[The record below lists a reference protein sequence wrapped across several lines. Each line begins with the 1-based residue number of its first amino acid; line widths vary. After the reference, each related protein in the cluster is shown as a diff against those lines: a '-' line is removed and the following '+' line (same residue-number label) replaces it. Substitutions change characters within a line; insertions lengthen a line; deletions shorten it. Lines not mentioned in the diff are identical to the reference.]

1 MAPGRPRRVQVA
13 QPQSQSTQNEQ
24 QEQQEY
30 PALFIDPM
38 MGTPLPIYVDKDVED
53 RDNIVR
59 LITSHGG
66 TVSPN
71 YSGVPYILVDP
82 HKQSGQNLYRHYLGK
97 KGKIVLASQWV
108 YECIRLNQLQTFHS
122 NYAECKVTG
131 KEQIHINPPEPSN
144 QQPQAVQSVPPP
156 QQTSSSTP
164 LRNRPPTPEPSAAR
178 SARNDVQPVARQNGV
193 ATQHTA
199 MAPMQG
205 HRPGMQAMAPGMI
218 PPGVSVDGLTFT
230 SYALF
235 GQDMSASGGAA
246 PPPPPPPQPQPQPQ
260 PNGTAVGPTPAPR
273 VQPEGAPPPPWQG
286 TTGIAPSQTHLNPP
300 PPPPPPPGQE
310 QIIHRPQTH
319 WDGYSHNGHP
329 AEAIPGPST
338 GETYEYRYRDDGNGN
353 GQWVQAQ
360 YYDPGYEQA
369 YQPAYPEVPNNG
381 VAGPL
386 PVPPAPDGNAQAGPS
401 TQPEADEDRPRG
413 RKRTRTQPP
422 PAAPASSLVVNKN
435 TAARSPTPPSRI
447 IKSTYGGNLFTA
459 DDVYYLKKYID
470 YCRDQGLVL
479 SLREICERIAIR
491 APHHTFYSWR
501 RYCNKHQ
508 IRLGGYVMSN
518 NANTTSDNV
527 RGESAEGDWEMDVSD
542 SEPAIQVGPPTDYSN
557 EQIAQQSKQKGPR
570 NRSPTPPRALFRST
584 TGKGVAFTTQ
594 DRDFLISFM
603 EYRKAQGRLDMVQF
617 WKDVATKAPHH
628 SRASWMKYWRRHKH
642 EFNRTEADAPLPPAP
657 EKKMRYSK
665 QDDILL
671 AKYFYERPAGTSDS
685 IFQAFGRKYPHHPW
699 KGWQE
704 HHRIHKAKID
714 NLIAMLQRG
723 ESIDGE
729 V

>member
-1 MAPGRPRRVQVA
+1 MAPGRPRRVQA
-13 QPQSQSTQNEQ
+13 APPQSQNTQHEQ
-24 QEQQEY
+24 QEQQEF

-97 KGKIVLASQWV
+97 KGKIVLASRWV

-122 NYAECKVTG
+122 NYAGCKVTG
-131 KEQIHINPPEPSN
+131 KEPLHTTPQEPAS
-144 QQPQAVQSVPPP
+144 QQPQSIPPVAP
-156 QQTSSSTP
+156 QAQQASGSTP
-164 LRNRPPTPEPSAAR
+164 LRGRLPSSPEPTNLRPS
-178 SARNDVQPVARQNGV
+178 RNNIQNIPRPNGV
-193 ATQHTA
+193 ANQHPP
-199 MAPMQG
+199 MPMQG
-205 HRPGMQAMAPGMI
+205 HRPSMQPVPPGMI

-230 SYALF
+230 PYAIF
-235 GQDMSASGGAA
+235 GQDMGAPGA
-246 PPPPPPPQPQPQPQ
+246 GAPPPQPQPS
-260 PNGTAVGPTPAPR
+260 TSAAGPPSPR
-273 VQPEGAPPPPWQG
+273 VQPEGAPPPPWQVAG
-286 TTGIAPSQTHLNPP
+286 SIAPSQTHLNPP
-300 PPPPPPPGQE
+300 PPPPNQEHMMHRPPPQ
-310 QIIHRPQTH
+310 
-319 WDGYSHNGHP
+319 WDGYGHGGHP
-329 AEAIPGPST
+329 GEPIPGPST
-338 GETYEYRYRDDGNGN
+338 GEGYEYRYRDDGNG
-353 GQWVQAQ
+353 GQWVPAHG

-369 YQPAYPEVPNNG
+369 YQPPYPGDVSNNG

-386 PVPPAPDGNAQAGPS
+386 PVPPGSEGNAQAGTS
-401 TQPEADEDRPRG
+401 AQPDTGEDRPRG

-422 PAAPASSLVVNKN
+422 PAAPASSLVVNRN
-435 TAARSPTPPSRI
+435 GAARSPTPPSRI

-459 DDVYYLKKYID
+459 DDVLYLRKYID

-508 IRLGGYVMSN
+508 IRLGGYIMNNSSN
-518 NANTTSDNV
+518 ATPENQRS
-527 RGESAEGDWEMDVSD
+527 ESTEGDWDMEASD
-542 SEPAIQVGPPTDYSN
+542 PETSLQPGPSTEPGFTNGAAS
-557 EQIAQQSKQKGPR
+557 QQSKAKVPR
-570 NRSPTPPRALFRST
+570 NRSPTPPKALFRST
-584 TGKGVAFTTQ
+584 TGKGVAFTIQ

-603 EYRKAQGRLDMVQF
+603 EFRKSQGRLDMVQF
-617 WKDVATKAPHH
+617 WKDVAVKAPHH

-642 EFNRTEADAPLPPAP
+642 EFNRTETDAPLPPAP
-657 EKKMRYSK
+657 EKKMRYSR
-665 QDDILL
+665 QDDGLL
-671 AKYFYERPAGTSDS
+671 AKYFFERPTGTSDS

-729 V
+729 A